1 MRAPGEF
8 ANVYMSSSAA
18 RVKFESRVRLEPS
31 YNFFFSFSFFFFVY
45 VLMAVTVISA
55 STMTSDR
62 NITNII
68 FLFDTIAG

>member
-8 ANVYMSSSAA
+8 ANVYMSSFAA
-18 RVKFESRVRLEPS
+18 RVRFEPS
-31 YNFFFSFSFFFFVY
+31 YNFFFSFSFFFLFVY

-68 FLFDTIAG
+68 FLFDTIAR